1 MSEAPRGGLRQGM
14 WLSLAAAF
22 TTWLAMLSWAGFAES
37 SASYLAPLFIAAL
50 LVGVLGATLRW
61 WRVPGPVVLLAQLVV
76 VGAYVSLA
84 VPGSLIP
91 AGDGWREFQLS
102 WEAAVQAAQAYSS
115 PVPTRFAG
123 LEPVLIPLGALCL
136 LLVDLI
142 ACGWRRVPLAGLALL
157 TIYAVGVSVLAGDVS
172 WVKFALTAVG
182 YLVMLFLYEDDY
194 VARWGRGFGARAG
207 EDEPGG
213 FGVRTGAV
221 RATAVGVGGVATA
234 AAIVLPLVIPTLHL
248 GVFGGGI
255 GPGRG
260 DVTVDNPIVDLR
272 RDLNRGNDVALL
284 QLETD
289 DPAPAYLRISVLTR
303 FNGDEWTSG
312 DRDIPADQ
320 LADGVLPPLPG
331 VTRALGRTEH
341 SYRIRVLPT
350 FKSRWLPVMATSTF
364 VDAEGD
370 WRYDRDTMD
379 FLAADDNTNAESLDY
394 DMRAVTLDL
403 HAAELAAAPDP
414 VGSLVAKFT
423 GLPAAVPA
431 QVRVLAGDLT
441 EDATSD
447 YERAVILQD
456 WFRRDGEFTYSLRRA
471 PEGNGT
477 DELLAFLDERV
488 GYCEQFASAM
498 AVMARSLGIPARVA
512 VGFLRPDPLFARG
525 TDAGDGPQVYE
536 YSAWD
541 LHAWPELYFPGAGW
555 VRFEP
560 TPGTRVNALAPS
572 YTREEIPDQA
582 TASPTE
588 RVTRS
593 ASGDPLA
600 DRTAEADGDLGA
612 QDQSG
617 RGNGL
622 LPGLGT
628 ILLILA
634 VVAVLTVL
642 VLLPGWWRR
651 WRRERRWE
659 AGLGPEAA
667 WLELRDT
674 AIDHGRAWPA
684 GLSPQATALRVS
696 DWFGDP
702 EDDRPVER
710 PAHGPDYAPEAL
722 AALGRLVSAL
732 ERSRYA
738 RSYDAE
744 DDASLR
750 ADTEL
755 VAEAI
760 TAGTP
765 SRARRRARWLPASV
779 LSRRQP
785 RRPAEQLEVT
795 AQGGVVDH
803 VG

>member
-1 MSEAPRGGLRQGM
+1 MSEAPRTGLRQGM
-14 WLSLAAAF
+14 WLSLASAL
-22 TTWLAMLSWAGFAES
+22 TTWLAMLSWSGFAETS
-37 SASYLAPLFIAAL
+37 SSYLAPLLIAAV

-61 WRVPGPVVLLAQLVV
+61 WRVPFPVVALAQLVV
-76 VGAYVSLA
+76 VGGYVSLA

-91 AGDGWREFQLS
+91 VGDGWREFQLS
-102 WEAAVQAAQAYSS
+102 WQAAVEAAQAYSS
-115 PVPTRFAG
+115 PVPARFGG
-123 LEPVLIPLGALCL
+123 LEPVLLPLGALCL
-136 LLVDLI
+136 LIVDVI

-172 WVKFALTAVG
+172 WLTFALTAIG
-182 YLVMLFLYEDDY
+182 YLVMLYLFEDDY
-194 VARWGRGFGARAG
+194 VARWGRGFGGRTG
-207 EDEPGG
+207 DEDAGG

-234 AAIVLPLVIPTLHL
+234 AAIVLPLAIPTLQL
-248 GVFGGGI
+248 GVFEGGI
-255 GPGRG
+255 GPGNG

-284 QLETD
+284 QIETD
-289 DPAPAYLRISVLTR
+289 DPSPEYLRISVLAR
-303 FNGDEWTSG
+303 FNGEEWTSG

-331 VTRALGRTEH
+331 VTRALDRTEYAYQV
-341 SYRIRVLPT
+341 SVLPA
-350 FKSRWLPVMATSTF
+350 FRSRWLPVMSTTTF
-364 VDAEGD
+364 VEADGD

-379 FLAADDNTNAESLDY
+379 FVAADDNTNAEALDY
-394 DMRAVTLDL
+394 SLRAVELDL
-403 HAAELAAAPDP
+403 HADDMAAAPDP

-423 GLPAAVPA
+423 GLPASVPA
-431 QVRVLAGDLT
+431 QVRVLAGELT
-441 EDATSD
+441 EDTASD
-447 YERAVILQD
+447 YERAVILQN
-456 WFRRDGEFTYSLRRA
+456 WFRRDGDFTYSLERA

-477 DELLAFLDERV
+477 DELLEFLDDRV

-512 VGFLRPDPLFARG
+512 VGFLKPDPLPARG
-525 TDAGDGPQVYE
+525 SAVGDEPQVYE

-541 LHAWPELYFPGAGW
+541 LHAWPELYFPGSGW

-560 TPGTRVNALAPS
+560 TPGTRSNAFAPA
-572 YTREEIPDQA
+572 YTREDIPDAVDA
-582 TASPTE
+582 TPSDT
-588 RVTRS
+588 VTRS
-593 ASGDPLA
+593 ATGDPLA
-600 DRTAEADGDLGA
+600 ERTAEATGDLSAEDRAG
-612 QDQSG
+612 QDD
-617 RGNGL
+617 GL

-628 ILLILA
+628 VLLTLA
-634 VVAVLTVL
+634 GVAALATL

-674 AIDHGRAWPA
+674 AIDHGRPWPA
-684 GLSPQATALRVS
+684 GLSPQAAALRVS

-702 EDDRPVER
+702 EDHRPTER
-710 PAHGPDYAPEAL
+710 PGHGPDYAPQAV
-722 AALGRLVSAL
+722 AALGRLVGAL

-738 RSYDAE
+738 RSYDGE
-744 DDASLR
+744 GEASLR

-755 VAEAI
+755 VADAI
-760 TAGTP
+760 IAGTP
-765 SRARRRARWLPASV
+765 PRARRRARWLPASV
-779 LSRRQP
+779 LRRRRP
-785 RRPAEQLEVT
+785 RRAAERVEVT
-795 AQGGVVDH
+795 DQGGVVDH